1 MPQINRIRVNNV
13 KYNFGTQYYDDFMMR
28 FNCKNTIYDLA
39 NGGGKSLLMLLLLQ
53 NVIPNCTLDEKQ
65 PIEKLFRTGC
75 DNTVIH
81 SLVEWKLDACYRKDN
96 YKYMTTG
103 FCARKGHVRDEY
115 AQEVESSDT
124 VDISDSASIE
134 YFNYCIFYR
143 KFGDNDIKNIPLV
156 KNGERV
162 TYNGLKAYLRELEKN
177 DFNVSVKIFDRK
189 GDYQNF
195 ISRYGLFESEWEI
208 IRGINKTEGHVR
220 TYFETNYRTSRK
232 VVEDLLIEEIIQKS
246 FNNKLAVTDDEGKMA
261 KTLLDIK
268 DKLIEL
274 SKKNERISSYNSQMS
289 ALDDFAEYVSTF
301 KAMYSKKEQLKKC
314 LYNMLIKAHC
324 MLITKDEYFTSVENE
339 AESNRLSEEEEQRK
353 IQTAQVMAEQ
363 YSLKS
368 IEALIAEN
376 EKAREYD
383 NNRLIQLQD
392 KLRLMESAN
401 DYNDYIQ
408 YDKAMYEAQ
417 LAVNSVL
424 RDNKEIIEELSV
436 IAKAY
441 KILYD
446 TDIKKLEEELVTA
459 KNKYEES
466 GIKYAECNNNISE
479 YEKKLAACESMSE
492 YIASEIKEEEGQL
505 AKLMGIAGLIVAE
518 NAQEEYDK
526 NIDRIER
533 IGHEQQ
539 NIKIQCDKKERKL
552 SDIRYELSGIAALN
566 KYLVNEYERQK
577 QDKPDTDSV
586 RQRIERLK
594 KIYLT
599 QNTESLVS
607 VIHDTYD
614 ETYSELSK
622 LKEKKERLKRFIV
635 DTKDGRY
642 SFDEPMINSL
652 RKYLSLHYT
661 GCFMQG
667 HDWLKGY
674 DDTTRVKLTEKYPFI
689 EYAFIITDNF
699 EKIGH
704 DEVLKDF
711 EKSAYMVPLVSSS
724 IIDTLGDGNIS
735 NYNTTDDNIKPDNY
749 IYDGLGY
756 ITFAGKN
763 LSFLYDDARCN
774 AQIKTAEEEL
784 DNVQENIEKLE
795 DRCNILN
802 EDYLFIIENN
812 SSSFI
817 LEEQKLKDIAGKIQ
831 ENKSREDKLKE
842 EYENTKAAYNDEL
855 AEYNQLSEDFNS
867 LNAANELLEKV
878 IKHKERISSKYADL
892 EQDKKSRAEYR
903 EALRELRN
911 EAGNIHAVLEKQDI
925 LIENLHNR
933 IQQLNKVWDMM
944 KSIYDGNKECDI
956 SSYVNKN
963 TQELES
969 RFIGLKEALDKDN
982 LDVSDKEALVKHY
995 RQSMDKCKS
1004 QIEYRGSSFKDI
1016 EDKFSKGE
1024 LSAVDAKEL
1033 DKMKKVIEKLSHN
1046 IRQTDG
1052 QLDSQNALMNRLEG
1066 SIAHGVRQIE
1076 EKFGTFETFEC
1087 DNIDNYID
1095 RHKEY
1100 IKELNIKA
1108 SDIKKKLKLAEKQM
1122 RKLSVIEKDLERIV
1136 TGAGMELPVYD
1147 MVKDTDI
1154 SENIDDYEQVQK
1166 EFDKLSKLEFKKQ
1179 DEFNKNRQKLVEK
1192 LESIDGIEL
1201 ASQIKLSVNIPENE
1215 QDTIELAQ
1223 RLKETNTFIE
1233 LEKERISKGI
1243 EDMEKIKDNFE
1254 NRCIQTCS
1262 NIKTELDRLP
1272 KLSNIT
1278 LDKEVI
1284 SIISMYIPYIKE
1296 EQYKQ
1301 KMSEYINETI
1311 ITAESFKDTAGR
1323 LKYIRNRLA
1332 WKRLFSVIVTDMNLV
1347 RIDLYKR
1354 ERIKSQSRYLRYE
1367 EAVGSTGQSQ
1377 GIYIQF
1383 LISVINYISSIN
1395 TKPSDSQVLGKTIFI
1410 DNPFGAAKDIYIWE
1424 PIFKLLKTNHVQLIV
1439 PARGATPAIT
1449 GRFDVNYIL
1458 GQKLSGQKQQTVV
1471 VDYYSR
1477 TDNDEL
1483 EYTRMNYEQ
1492 TTLKF

>member
-65 PIEKLFRTGC
+65 PIEKLFRAGC

-115 AQEVESSDT
+115 VQEEESANT
-124 VDISDSASIE
+124 AGISDSASIE

-143 KFGDNDIKNIPLV
+143 KFGDNDIKNLPLV
-156 KNGERV
+156 RNGERV

-177 DFNVSVKIFDRK
+177 DFSVSVKIFDRK

-220 TYFETNYRTSRK
+220 TYFETNYKTSRK

-261 KTLLDIK
+261 RTLLDIK

-289 ALDDFAEYVSTF
+289 ALDDFAEYVSSF
-301 KAMYSKKEQLKKC
+301 KDMYSKKEQLKKR

-324 MLITKDEYFTSVENE
+324 MLITKEEDFTSVENE
-339 AESNRLSEEEEQRK
+339 AESNRLSQEEEQRK

-376 EKAREYD
+376 EKTRDYD

-401 DYNDYIQ
+401 DYNDYRQ

-424 RDNKEIIEELSV
+424 RDNKEIIEELSA

-441 KILYD
+441 KRLYD
-446 TDIKKLEEELVTA
+446 ADIKELEEELVTA
-459 KNKYEES
+459 KNKYEKY

-492 YIASEIKEEEGQL
+492 YITSEIKEEEVKL

-518 NAQEEYDK
+518 NAKEEYDK
-526 NIDRIER
+526 NIEIIEK
-533 IGHEQQ
+533 IGHEQRD
-539 NIKIQCDKKERKL
+539 IKIQCDKKEKSL
-552 SDIRYELSGIAALN
+552 SDIKYELSGIAALN
-566 KYLVNEYERQK
+566 KYLVNEYDKQK
-577 QDKPDTDSV
+577 QGKADTESV
-586 RQRIERLK
+586 RQRIEQLK
-594 KIYLT
+594 KVYLT
-599 QNTESLVS
+599 QNTDTLVS

-614 ETYSELSK
+614 EAYGELSK

-635 DTKDGRY
+635 DTKNGTY

-667 HDWLKGY
+667 HDWLKRY
-674 DDTTRVKLTEKYPFI
+674 DDTTRVKLTKKYPFI

-711 EKSAYMVPLVSSS
+711 EKSAYMIPLVSSS
-724 IIDTLGDGNIS
+724 IIDTLDDGNVGD
-735 NYNTTDDNIKPDNY
+735 YNTADDNAEPDNY
-749 IYDGLGY
+749 IYDSLGY
-756 ITFAGKN
+756 ITFAGKD
-763 LSFLYDDARCN
+763 LSFLYDAVRCN
-774 AQIKTAEEEL
+774 AQIKKAEEEL
-784 DNVQENIEKLE
+784 DNVQEKITKLE
-795 DRCNILN
+795 DRCNILH
-802 EDYLFIIENN
+802 EDYLFIIEN
-812 SSSFI
+812 SSSSSM
-817 LEEQKLKDIAGKIQ
+817 LEEQKLNDITSKIQ
-831 ENKSREDKLKE
+831 ENKNKEDKLKQ
-842 EYENTKAAYNDEL
+842 EYESIKAAYNDEL
-855 AEYNQLSEDFNS
+855 AKYNQLSDDSTS
-867 LNAANELLEKV
+867 LNATNELLKNV
-878 IKHKERISSKYADL
+878 IKHKELISSKYADL
-892 EQDKKSRAEYR
+892 EQDKKSKAEYK

-911 EAGNIHAVLEKQDI
+911 EADNIHAGLEKQDI
-925 LIENLHNR
+925 VIENLHNR

-944 KSIYDGNKECDI
+944 KSIYDSNKECDI

-1016 EDKFSKGE
+1016 EEKFSKGE

-1033 DKMKKVIEKLSHN
+1033 EEMKRAIEKLSHS
-1046 IRQTDG
+1046 IRQTDD

-1066 SIAHGVRQIE
+1066 SIAHGIRQIE
-1076 EKFGTFETFEC
+1076 EKFGEFETFEC

-1095 RHKEY
+1095 QHKEY

-1108 SDIKKKLKLAEKQM
+1108 SDIKKKLKLAEKQT

-1147 MVKDTDI
+1147 MVIDTDI
-1154 SENIDDYEQVQK
+1154 SENIDDYEKVQK

-1201 ASQIKLSVNIPENE
+1201 ALQIKLSVNIPENE

-1301 KMSEYINETI
+1301 KMSEYIDETI
-1311 ITAESFKDTAGR
+1311 LTAENFKDTAEK

-1354 ERIKSQSRYLRYE
+1354 ERIKTQSRYLRYE

-1395 TKPSDSQVLGKTIFI
+1395 TKPSDSQILGKTIFI

-1477 TDNDEL
+1477 ADNDEL